1 MREQTV
7 ARSRVLL
14 TVLENKLAEV
24 AVARDQNPGLGTCE
38 DQHFPIVEPL
48 AKVASDRSYVMAQTD
63 EECVESPI
71 GALVKEKS
79 HVMTPRE
86 SAPAATATPP
96 CPPRPQ
102 RHT

>member
-48 AKVASDRSYVMAQTD
+48 AKVASDRS
-63 EECVESPI
+63 
-71 GALVKEKS
+71 

-96 CPPRPQ
+96 RPPRPQ